1 MGTTLLMAIGGLCV
15 AHFTLTL
22 LGLGLAADAAG
33 TAGTAG
39 SAGTA
44 AAPRQPLARDARTGR
59 PLTIRTDRRK
69 ANRQVGSLARR
80 RADTRG

>member
-33 TAGTAG
+33 TAGRA
-39 SAGTA
+39 STA